1 VVETAN
7 SEVPV
12 VENRPIRTTYV
23 IPTKEYMMSNYK
35 GISAADKQRI
45 ISALKSRGAGGCP
58 RCDDSQWTVSEYSRI
73 DVQSTSAGHG
83 TSGASIPTV
92 MIVCQHCG
100 YIAQHALQPLGLW
113 SNEGTIAGAGQSMG
127 ATTSS

>member
-1 VVETAN
+1 
-7 SEVPV
+7 
-12 VENRPIRTTYV
+12 
-23 IPTKEYMMSNYK
+23 MSNYK
-35 GISAADKQRI
+35 GISADDKQRI

-73 DVQSTSAGHG
+73 DVQSTSTRHG
-83 TSGASIPTV
+83 ASGASIPTV

-113 SNEGTIAGAGQSMG
+113 SNEETIAAARYASGGR
-127 ATTSS
+127 